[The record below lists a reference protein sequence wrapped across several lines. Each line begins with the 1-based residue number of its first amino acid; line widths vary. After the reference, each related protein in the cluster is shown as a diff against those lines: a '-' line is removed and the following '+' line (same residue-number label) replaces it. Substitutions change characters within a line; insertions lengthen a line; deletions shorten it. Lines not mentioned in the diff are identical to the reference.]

1 MEENCSKFEYEVE
14 VSMKCIVYIDADNET
29 QARDRALHA
38 ALETRPDTW
47 QTKILSCYP
56 NHD

>member
-14 VSMKCIVYIDADNET
+14 VSMKCIVYIDANNET
-29 QARDRALHA
+29 QARDRALYA
-38 ALETRPDTW
+38 ALEMRPDTW
-47 QTKILSCYP
+47 QTNILSCYP